1 MDRVAERNSFA
12 ALALD
17 EDIGTSV
24 DAGTALRSLVI
35 IPSREGSVRFPGKP
49 LAPLTSRQGV
59 TRPLVEWTWRAA
71 LRAADPADVVIATD
85 SARIAD
91 AVTAFGGQ
99 VVMTSP
105 DALNGTERC
114 AEAYALLGRKADVV
128 VNWQGDNPLVP
139 PGYLAALLAAFTDP
153 SVQLATPFARCD
165 PAMSARL
172 RSDYAE
178 GRIGGTCV
186 TARCDGTAIAFS
198 KAPIPF
204 GAARLNLH
212 IGLYA
217 YRPEALAAYAA
228 LPVSQLEL
236 DEALEQLRLL
246 DAGLPVHLVEVA
258 LPQGGLWEVNNPD
271 DVALVEALLYT
282 NLH

>member
-12 ALALD
+12 VVALD

-24 DAGTALRSLVI
+24 DADLALRSLVI

-49 LAPLTSRQGV
+49 LAQLTSRDGV

-71 LRAADPADVVIATD
+71 LRAADPTDVVVATD

-91 AVTAFGGQ
+91 AVASFGGN

-114 AEAYALLGRKADVV
+114 AQAYALLGREADVV
-128 VNWQGDNPLVP
+128 INWQGDNPLVP
-139 PGYLAALLAAFTDP
+139 PGFIAPMLDAFTDP
-153 SVQLATPFARCD
+153 QVEMATPYIRCD
-165 PAMSARL
+165 EAMSARL
-172 RSDYAE
+172 RADYAK
-178 GRIGGTCV
+178 GRIGGTCAV
-186 TARCDGTAIAFS
+186 LRRDGTAMAFS
-198 KAPIPF
+198 KAPVPH

-217 YRPEALAAYAA
+217 YRTTALKRYAA

-236 DEALEQLRLL
+236 DEGLEQLRLL
-246 DAGLPVHLVEVA
+246 DAGLPVHLVEVGM
-258 LPQGGLWEVNNPD
+258 PQGGLWEVNNPE
-271 DVALVEALLYT
+271 DVALVEALL
-282 NLH
+282 

>member
-1 MDRVAERNSFA
+1 MDRVVESSSFA
-12 ALALD
+12 ELVLD
-17 EDIGTSV
+17 ERSGGADDT
-24 DAGTALRSLVI
+24 APALRSLVI

-91 AVTAFGGQ
+91 AVAAFGGHA
-99 VVMTSP
+99 VMTSSE
-105 DALNGTERC
+105 ALNGTERC
-114 AEAYALLGRKADVV
+114 AEAYALLGRPADVV
-128 VNWQGDNPLVP
+128 INWQGDNPLVP
-139 PGYLAALLAAFTDP
+139 PGYLAALLASFADP
-153 SVQLATPFARCD
+153 RVQMVTPFARCD
-165 PAMSARL
+165 TAMSERL
-172 RSDYAE
+172 RSDYAA

-186 TARCDGTAIAFS
+186 TARRDGTAMAFS
-198 KAPIPF
+198 KAPIPH
-204 GAARLNLH
+204 GAKRLNLH

-246 DAGLPVHLVEVA
+246 DAGLPVHLAEVA
-258 LPQGGLWEVNNPD
+258 LPVGGLWEVNNPE
-271 DVALVEALLYT
+271 DVPLVEALL
-282 NLH
+282 

>member
-1 MDRVAERNSFA
+1 MDRVVDRSSFA
-12 ALALD
+12 EPAMD
-17 EDIGTSV
+17 ERFGTPD
-24 DAGTALRSLVI
+24 DARIALRSLVI

-71 LRAADPADVVIATD
+71 LRAADPVDVVIATD

-91 AVTAFGGQ
+91 AVAAFGGCA
-99 VVMTSP
+99 VMTSP
-105 DALNGTERC
+105 EALNGTERC
-114 AEAYALLGRKADVV
+114 AEAYALLGRAADVV
-128 VNWQGDNPLVP
+128 INWQGDNPLVP
-139 PGYLAALLAAFTDP
+139 PGYLAALLASFTDP
-153 SVQLATPFARCD
+153 QVQMVTPFARCD
-165 PAMSARL
+165 TAMSARL

-186 TARCDGTAIAFS
+186 TARRDGTALAFS
-198 KAPIPF
+198 KAPIPH

-217 YRPEALAAYAA
+217 YRPQALAAYAA

-246 DAGLPVHLVEVA
+246 DAGLPVHLAEVA
-258 LPQGGLWEVNNPD
+258 LPEGGLWEVNNPA
-271 DVALVEALLYT
+271 DVPLVEALL
-282 NLH
+282 